1 MPRSC
6 LKGEVNKLVAWSPDR
21 PAKSRTSLL
30 ARPAK
35 PNTSLPYLPTTGTA
49 KAKAQQAVDQGK
61 QAVATQIN
69 NAAAQVRPA
78 ASPTSVAHTATV
90 NLLKPVHQAIKAG
103 AHAVR
108 KAAAGTP
115 AAAHVT
121 PAVRKAHAAV
131 SSVAGTHKSHLLHA
145 AQRQH
150 RARIAA
156 MKTPPAGLVAPQQG
170 GRKQRRARGL
180 IGSVAHLGADFTG
193 DIARGTGAIVGA
205 VPVVG
210 KYGKDVLGFAGR
222 ASSDVLDFAGRSGD
236 QATNLL
242 TSPFKQLLG
251 KSHKTRRHS
260 RHRRHSG
267 HRRHKTRRHH
277 KTHRRRRKRQH
288 KTRHRQRRRHHR
300 RRRRR

>member
-1 MPRSC
+1 MIR
-6 LKGEVNKLVAWSPDR
+6 ENK
-21 PAKSRTSLL
+21 
-30 ARPAK
+30 
-35 PNTSLPYLPTTGTA
+35 
-49 KAKAQQAVDQGK
+49 
-61 QAVATQIN
+61 AVATQIN
-69 NAAAQVRPA
+69 KAAAQVRPA

-108 KAAAGTP
+108 KATAGTP

-150 RARIAA
+150 RAQIAA

-170 GRKQRRARGL
+170 GRKKRHARGL

-193 DIARGTGAIVGA
+193 DIARGTGAIVGT

-210 KYGKDVLGFAGR
+210 KYGKDALGFAGR

-242 TSPFKQLLG
+242 ASPFKQLLG
-251 KSHKTRRHS
+251 KSHKT
-260 RHRRHSG
+260 RRHSG

-288 KTRHRQRRRHHR
+288 KTRRRQRRRQR
-300 RRRRR
+300 RRRRRR